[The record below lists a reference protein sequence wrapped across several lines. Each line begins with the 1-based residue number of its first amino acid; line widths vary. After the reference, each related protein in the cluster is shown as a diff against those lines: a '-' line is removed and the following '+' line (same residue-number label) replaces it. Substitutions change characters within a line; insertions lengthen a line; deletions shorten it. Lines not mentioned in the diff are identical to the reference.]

1 MKNKLLTYEE
11 VLLELHDS
19 KNPNNLLLGNG
30 FNLSLGV
37 NTSYKNI
44 FEVMK
49 NNNKDYSIIQSK
61 RLDLEEFIGEC
72 KKNIIK
78 DNQPY
83 TDFLT
88 TFLHNKIKLDF
99 MKAVTEIVTKEIK
112 TIYQEKNEELYLLFK
127 NFDNFFTLNYDPFL
141 YQLLMKYKTSD
152 EQKYG
157 LLFNNSSKGK
167 EILFNKDSKI
177 LLKEIEEGYKNGTVT
192 IIIDNKPVILNLNK
206 LSKTNFTN
214 EIKTYYK
221 DRTTLKELKKIID
234 LVWIKKEEE
243 NSKCLKNLNDGF
255 GNLFGKELVYSAPNT
270 QNLFFIHGAFH
281 IHQSN
286 NHIKKITQQTD
297 KALYNRIEEIIENG
311 NENIICIFDNNNKE
325 IEINKNEYLKKGL
338 NKLENLEGSVLLI
351 GSSLADN
358 DSHIFCRINNS
369 NVDKIYI
376 ACSEDN
382 SNETFRSATK
392 FFPNKTIVLF
402 DQFTISYK
410 RTR

>member
-1 MKNKLLTYEE
+1 MNNKLLTYEE
-11 VLLELHDS
+11 VLSELKES
-19 KNPNNLLLGNG
+19 KTQNNLLLGNG

-37 NTSYKNI
+37 NTSYKHI

-61 RLDLEEFIGEC
+61 KLDLEEFIGEC

-99 MKAVTEIVTKEIK
+99 MKAITEIVTKEIK
-112 TIYQEKNEELYLLFK
+112 TIYQEKNEELYLLFR

-141 YQLLMKYKTSD
+141 YQLLMKYKTTD
-152 EQKYG
+152 EQNYG
-157 LLFNNSSKGK
+157 LLFTNSSKGK
-167 EILFNKDSKI
+167 ELLLNHESKI
-177 LLKEIEEGYKNGTVT
+177 LLKEIEKGYKNGTVT

-206 LSKTNFTN
+206 LSKTDFTH

-221 DRTTLKELKKIID
+221 DRTTGKELIKIID

-243 NSKCLKNLNDGF
+243 NSNYLKNLNDGF

-286 NHIKKITQQTD
+286 NYIKKITQQTD

-311 NENIICIFDNNNKE
+311 NENIICIFNNNNKE
-325 IEINKNEYLKKGL
+325 IEINKNKYLKTSLK
-338 NKLENLEGSVLLI
+338 KLEELEGSVLLI

-358 DSHIFCRINNS
+358 DSHIFRRINSS
-369 NVDKIYI
+369 NIGKIYI
-376 ACSEDN
+376 ACSEN
-382 SNETFRSATK
+382 NKNEIFKSATK
-392 FFPNKTIVLF
+392 FFPKKTIVLF
-402 DQFTISYK
+402 DQFTISYE
-410 RTR
+410 RTS